1 MKIFIILL
9 TILNISAA
17 HANEKVFFSII
28 PSYAITEDA
37 VSAVSAAATQ
47 RKWTINGFKNNKL
60 RIELEHRGY
69 KAVLDFYFSE
79 NEIHYSD
86 LTTYEYDEGI
96 DDDPFGDDTASV
108 WKASPAPDR
117 WIQNLKNDVNIHFNN
132 SVYARNRRDA
142 SRKESFSH
150 ENIENKLESLK
161 TLYDKKL
168 ITETEY
174 KLKKKEIMSNY

>member
-9 TILNISAA
+9 TILNISSA

-28 PSYAITEDA
+28 PSYALTEDA
-37 VSAVSAAATQ
+37 ISAVSAAAIK
-47 RKWTINGFKNNKL
+47 RKWTVNGFKNNKL
-60 RIELEHRGY
+60 RIQLEHRGY

-86 LTTYEYDEGI
+86 LTTYEYDEDI
-96 DDDPFGDDTASV
+96 DDDSFGDDAASV

-117 WIQNLKNDVNIHFNN
+117 WIQNLKNDTN
-132 SVYARNRRDA
+132 SYFMISRRDR
-142 SRKESFSH
+142 SVQKSFSH
-150 ENIENKLESLK
+150 ENVEQKLEHLK

-174 KLKKKEIMSNY
+174 EFKKKEVMSTY